1 MVYDS
6 PSKVIFQLNLL
17 YESEYCYE
25 PNMTTNTDLKSGFP
39 KVSNPNFLK
48 VEIRI
53 KIGIE
58 S

>member
-25 PNMTTNTDLKSGFP
+25 PNMTTDLKSGFP